1 MQGLFL
7 WLSISRSSDLG
18 GVRCSS
24 TPGGSAW
31 ASICGPRSP
40 RPPAP
45 GADHPSR
52 GSFLLAPSLQL
63 PSSPALPTLGTHL
76 RGPVRCLGAR
86 GAHHRSSGLV
96 GGGHRPLGQ
105 CVLRRQA
112 PASALRESDLRG
124 SYGGVIPYPRGPV
137 SGTSPPSPPA
147 AGCRPLGHQ
156 PFADATCSWDVGA
169 GRDREVADPSLG
181 PWRPLALL
189 SVCPPIAARALLS
202 SFSSRPRPQIR
213 RDDPLN
219 LSILVS
225 GGKETNQ
232 DSLSNGE

>member
-137 SGTSPPSPPA
+137 SGTSPPPLPLPGADRSGTSPLLTRLAPGMWELAGIERSQTPA
-147 AGCRPLGHQ
+147 
-156 PFADATCSWDVGA
+156 WDPGA
-169 GRDREVADPSLG
+169 H
-181 PWRPLALL
+181 
-189 SVCPPIAARALLS
+189 LLS
-202 SFSSRPRPQIR
+202 SPSVRPLPRAPSFPPSPLD
-213 RDDPLN
+213 RDLRSD
-219 LSILVS
+219 V
-225 GGKETNQ
+225 TTR
-232 DSLSNGE
+232 